1 MEHLTH
7 ERLAAL
13 LDEPS
18 TTAERT
24 HLASCERCA
33 AELEA
38 LREQLV
44 ALGTLPELMP
54 PKGDWKVL
62 EAQLRSAGLI
72 NDPGVFRHLGL
83 ARTPGWMKAA
93 AAILLFMSGTGT
105 GVAMARP
112 AASDDLG
119 TMADRVTTVEDAA
132 SAVRLAEQQY
142 VSAVTEY
149 RQLLAAGGGEGVDVD
164 PISRFA
170 ALEHLVRVSQAA
182 VRQAPGDPFLNGFLA
197 SAMAERD
204 AALRMVSSGQDN
216 WF

>member
-38 LREQLV
+38 LREQSV

-93 AAILLFMSGTGT
+93 AAILLFLSGTGT
-105 GVAMARP
+105 GIAMARP

-119 TMADRVTTVEDAA
+119 TMADRVTTVE
-132 SAVRLAEQQY
+132 
-142 VSAVTEY
+142 
-149 RQLLAAGGGEGVDVD
+149 
-164 PISRFA
+164 
-170 ALEHLVRVSQAA
+170 
-182 VRQAPGDPFLNGFLA
+182 
-197 SAMAERD
+197 
-204 AALRMVSSGQDN
+204 
-216 WF
+216 